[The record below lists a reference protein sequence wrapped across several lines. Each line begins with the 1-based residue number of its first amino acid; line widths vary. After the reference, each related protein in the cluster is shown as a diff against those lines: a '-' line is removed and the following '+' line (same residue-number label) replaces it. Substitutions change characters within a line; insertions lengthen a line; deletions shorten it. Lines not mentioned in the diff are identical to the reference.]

1 MSFTLAIVGRPNV
14 GKSTLFNRLVGK
26 RLALVDDQPGV
37 TRDLRE
43 GDARLADLRFTVIDT
58 AGLEEATDESLQGRM
73 RRLTERAVD
82 MADICLFMIDAR
94 AGVTPADQVFAE
106 ILRKRAAHV
115 VLAANKGE
123 GSAADAGV
131 IEAYS
136 LGLGEPIR
144 LSAEHGEGLND
155 LYSHLMPIADGFAE
169 RAADLAP
176 ETDVELDD
184 DEEWDEAAPFVM
196 PTAKKP
202 MQIAVVGR
210 PNAGKST
217 LINMIMGDDRLLT
230 GPEAGITRD
239 AISLRT
245 EWLGTHIR
253 IFDTAGMRKK
263 AKVQDKLEKLSVS
276 DGLRAVKFAEVVV
289 VLLDAAIPFEQQ
301 DLRIADLAEREGR
314 AVIVA
319 VNKWDIEDDKQNKL
333 RDLRES
339 FERLLPQL
347 RGAPLVTVSAK
358 TGRGLDRLHEAIM
371 NAYETWNTR
380 VPTAAL
386 NRWLAGMVEAHPPPA
401 PAGKRIKLRY
411 MTQAKTRP
419 PGFVVMC
426 SLPDK
431 MSESYSRYL
440 VNGLRADFNM
450 PGTPIRLY
458 MRSQNDANPF
468 KGRKKPGQSRLRK
481 HLGKKPTDRYAFRIA
496 CIAAAIKTITPM
508 PARALIVS
516 ISVPFA
522 TMMPINAQTM
532 LMTYSGAE
540 DRSRRT
546 LSAIT
551 SAPMIPTIAQPKDP
565 NTIP

>member
-37 TRDLRE
+37 TRDLRV
-43 GDARLADLRFTVIDT
+43 GAARLADLRFTVIDT

-73 RRLTERAVD
+73 RKLTERAVD

-94 AGVTPADQVFAE
+94 AGVTPTDEVFAE

-115 VLAANKGE
+115 ILAANKGE
-123 GSAADAGV
+123 GAAADAGV

-155 LYSHLMPIADGFAE
+155 LYTHLMPLADKFAE
-169 RAADLAP
+169 RAAEDAP
-176 ETDVELDD
+176 EVDVMLDEDED
-184 DEEWDEAAPFVM
+184 DMDVVPV
-196 PTAKKP
+196 PTNAKP
-202 MQIAVVGR
+202 LQVAVVGR

-217 LINMIMGDDRLLT
+217 LINKILGDERLLT

-239 AISLRT
+239 AISLRID
-245 EWLGTHIR
+245 WAGDDGVAVPMR

-263 AKVQDKLEKLSVS
+263 AKVQEKLEKLSVG

-314 AVIVA
+314 AVIIA
-319 VNKWDIEDDKQNKL
+319 VNKWDIEDEKQDKL
-333 RDLRES
+333 RELKES

-347 RGAPLVTVSAK
+347 RGAPLITVSAK
-358 TGRGLDRLHEAIM
+358 TGRGLDRLHAAIM
-371 NAYETWNTR
+371 KAYDVWNRR
-380 VPTAAL
+380 VTTASL
-386 NRWLAGMVEAHPPPA
+386 NRWLSGMVEAHPPPA
-401 PAGKRIKLRY
+401 PQGKRIKLRY

-426 SLPDK
+426 SHPDK
-431 MSESYSRYL
+431 VPESYSRYL
-440 VNGLRADFNM
+440 VNGLRIDFDM

-458 MRSQNDANPF
+458 MRGQNDSNPY
-468 KGRKKPGQSRLRK
+468 KGRKKAPPSKLRK
-481 HLGKKPTDRYAFRIA
+481 HTD
-496 CIAAAIKTITPM
+496 
-508 PARALIVS
+508 
-516 ISVPFA
+516 
-522 TMMPINAQTM
+522 
-532 LMTYSGAE
+532 G
-540 DRSRRT
+540 RRR
-546 LSAIT
+546 
-551 SAPMIPTIAQPKDP
+551 
-565 NTIP
+565 

>member
-43 GDARLADLRFTVIDT
+43 GAARLADLRFTVIDT

-73 RRLTERAVD
+73 RKLTERAVD

-94 AGVTPADQVFAE
+94 AGVTPTDEVFAE

-115 VLAANKGE
+115 ILAANKGE
-123 GSAADAGV
+123 GAAADAGV

-155 LYSHLMPIADGFAE
+155 LYTHLMPLADKFAE
-169 RAADLAP
+169 RAAEDAP
-176 ETDVELDD
+176 EVDVILDEDED
-184 DEEWDEAAPFVM
+184 DMDVVPV
-196 PTAKKP
+196 PTNAKP
-202 MQIAVVGR
+202 LQVAVVGR

-217 LINMIMGDDRLLT
+217 LINKILGDERLLT

-239 AISLRT
+239 AISLRID
-245 EWLGTHIR
+245 WAGDDGVAVPMR

-263 AKVQDKLEKLSVS
+263 AKVQGKLEKLSVG

-314 AVIVA
+314 AVIIA
-319 VNKWDIEDDKQNKL
+319 VNKWDIEDEKQDKL
-333 RDLRES
+333 RELKES

-347 RGAPLVTVSAK
+347 RGAPLITVSAK
-358 TGRGLDRLHEAIM
+358 TGRGLDRLHAAIM
-371 NAYETWNTR
+371 KAYDVWNRR
-380 VPTAAL
+380 VTTASL
-386 NRWLAGMVEAHPPPA
+386 NRWLSGMVEAHPPPA
-401 PAGKRIKLRY
+401 PQGKRIKLRY

-426 SLPDK
+426 SHPDK
-431 MSESYSRYL
+431 VPESYSRYL
-440 VNGLRADFNM
+440 VNGLRIDFDM

-458 MRSQNDANPF
+458 MRGQNDSNPY
-468 KGRKKPGQSRLRK
+468 KGRKKAPPSKLRK
-481 HLGKKPTDRYAFRIA
+481 HTDGR
-496 CIAAAIKTITPM
+496 
-508 PARALIVS
+508 
-516 ISVPFA
+516 
-522 TMMPINAQTM
+522 
-532 LMTYSGAE
+532 
-540 DRSRRT
+540 RS
-546 LSAIT
+546 
-551 SAPMIPTIAQPKDP
+551 
-565 NTIP
+565 